1 MDLCKT
7 VLTGARADV
16 LDPQLGDDL
25 GDGVAR
31 DLFGLTGVTR
41 P

>member
-7 VLTGARADV
+7 VLTGHGLMSSIPSSV
-16 LDPQLGDDL
+16 MKL

-31 DLFGLTGVTR
+31 ELFGLTAVSR
-41 P
+41 S

>member
-16 LDPQLGDDL
+16 LDPQLGD
-25 GDGVAR
+25 GVAR
-31 DLFGLTGVTR
+31 ELFGLTAVSR
-41 P
+41 S